1 MPRGHQPP
9 KVPRHGEPPK
19 VPRGHQPPKV
29 PRRRFVPGA
38 PSRPH
43 CQQCRSGPSVQ
54 TTPLDEA
61 RSRRTPPCTT
71 DRRGLGEPTTP
82 TSAGEHLAPGPAPL
96 PARLPRREPAQQRPG
111 RGRGSGRFERRRS
124 DPPGRP
130 RRRALSHR
138 RRSPMPRIRQ
148 APTRAMG
155 QGNRRT
161 APRARLL
168 SKRRRRLRCA
178 LPPPPARPR
187 RSSRHLR
194 PRWLTA
200 TSAFHQT
207 LQRTVARCGSS
218 RPSLVPQ
225 QGCWRRRSH
234 RLGQHSGEREPVCS
248 QAFLRRCRRP
258 SLRRCRRPRHR
269 RCRRPS
275 L

>member
-1 MPRGHQPP
+1 
-9 KVPRHGEPPK
+9 
-19 VPRGHQPPKV
+19 
-29 PRRRFVPGA
+29 
-38 PSRPH
+38 
-43 CQQCRSGPSVQ
+43 
-54 TTPLDEA
+54 
-61 RSRRTPPCTT
+61 
-71 DRRGLGEPTTP
+71 
-82 TSAGEHLAPGPAPL
+82 
-96 PARLPRREPAQQRPG
+96 
-111 RGRGSGRFERRRS
+111 
-124 DPPGRP
+124 
-130 RRRALSHR
+130 
-138 RRSPMPRIRQ
+138 MPRIRR

-207 LQRTVARCGSS
+207 LQRTVARCGGS

-225 QGCWRRRSH
+225 QGCWRQRSH

-269 RCRRPS
+269 RCRRSSRRRCRRPS
-275 L
+275 LLDGTARREDRAIAQRVMAWAVAPGGQTSATMTRTG